1 MMGHGRLYH
10 LVKVWARTARTV
22 TEAVVEDEARV
33 VE

>member
-22 TEAVVEDEARV
+22 TEAVEDEARV